1 MSLTIRKL
9 RLQRGWTQD
18 QLAEFAG
25 LSVRSVQR
33 IERGARPSLESLK
46 SLAAVFE
53 VDVSH
58 LTEGDPPMI
67 PDTLATEDELEA
79 IEYVKGIREF
89 YMHAFMYLVFLL
101 VFGLAF
107 GLKFGMDSPRVHY
120 LLLALAGWGV
130 GLVVHGLAAYE
141 VIRFLGPRWE
151 RALIERR
158 LGRKL

>member
-1 MSLTIRKL
+1 MPLIVRKM

-33 IERGARPSLESLK
+33 VERGAGASLETLK

-53 VDVSH
+53 VEVS
-58 LTEGDPPMI
+58 
-67 PDTLATEDELEA
+67 TLQDDGETMSIETSIAADEKEA

-89 YMHAFMYLVFLL
+89 YQHAFMFALFASVFLG
-101 VFGLAF
+101 VFGSQFGLENTRVRMMMLAF
-107 GLKFGMDSPRVHY
+107 
-120 LLLALAGWGV
+120 AGWGI
-130 GLVVHGLAAYE
+130 GLVVHGLVAYE
-141 VIRFLGPRWE
+141 FVRFLSPKWE

>member
-1 MSLTIRKL
+1 MAIIVRKL

-33 IERGARPSLESLK
+33 LERGAPPSLETLK

-53 VDVSH
+53 VDIAT
-58 LTEGDPPMI
+58 LKNGDPPM
-67 PDTLATEDELEA
+67 TTENRVTGDEKEA

-89 YMHAFMYLVFLL
+89 YQHVCMYVAFTAMFVGLFGYRLGFDDPKLQFLMM
-101 VFGLAF
+101 AF
-107 GLKFGMDSPRVHY
+107 
-120 LLLALAGWGV
+120 AGWGV
-130 GLVVHGLAAYE
+130 GVIVHGLVAFE
-141 VIRFLGPRWE
+141 VIRFFGPRWE
-151 RALIERR
+151 RELIERR

>member
-1 MSLTIRKL
+1 MAIIVRKL

-33 IERGARPSLESLK
+33 VERGAEPSLETLK

-53 VDVSH
+53 VDVAT
-58 LTEGDPPMI
+58 LKPGEPLMTAETTVT
-67 PDTLATEDELEA
+67 PDEKEA

-89 YMHAFMYLVFLL
+89 YTHIAIYAVFLL
-101 VFGLAF
+101 TFPLLFGFRF
-107 GLKFGMDSPRVHY
+107 GFDNPKVTF
-120 LLLALAGWGV
+120 LLLAFLGWGI

-141 VIRFLGPRWE
+141 VVRFLGPKWE
-151 RALIERR
+151 RALIEKR
-158 LGRKL
+158 LGRRL